1 MRATKAHRDTLYQE
15 VWEEPISKL
24 SIRYNIS
31 VVALA
36 KVRRKLMVGFERFEC
51 VSQGRSIELVQVA
64 EGALG
69 ANSVTFC

>member
-31 VVALA
+31 VVALV
-36 KVRRKLMVGFERFEC
+36 KVRRKLMVGVRTVFR
-51 VSQGRSIELVQVA
+51 GRSIELVQVA